1 MACITRLI
9 SVMIDSALTE
19 TYVCITICHCN
30 LYFSLYYYFR
40 IVTLIILFDQII
52 TEKMDNKQFLMQQM
66 LWIGISLGIS
76 ITISMIVP
84 FPYSLV
90 IIIGIFILLNFYMRN
105 RMMKKM
111 GTGMGMF
118 GSFSSPFAGN
128 SVNYY
133 CMSCGTKHREAACP
147 RCGSKMKRV
156 G

>member
-1 MACITRLI
+1 
-9 SVMIDSALTE
+9 MIGSALTE
-19 TYVCITICHCN
+19 TNVCITIYHCN

-40 IVTLIILFDQII
+40 IATLIILFDQII

-84 FPYSLV
+84 FPFSLV